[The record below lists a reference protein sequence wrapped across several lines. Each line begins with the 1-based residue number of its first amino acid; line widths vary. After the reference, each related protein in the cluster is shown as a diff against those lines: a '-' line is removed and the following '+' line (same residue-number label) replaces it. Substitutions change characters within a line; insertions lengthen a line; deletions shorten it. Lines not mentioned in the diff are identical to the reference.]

1 MKIIFVMF
9 LFLLIIVT
17 PSRAQDENAGVTP
30 DSPLWG
36 LDIAIERLE
45 LFLAGG
51 DTEKVKVGLK
61 HANERLLEVNIM
73 IEKNKLDDA
82 EEAKVKHE
90 EKLREVKEKIKK
102 INGDDEWA
110 IENEVEIEREVEK
123 QEQEIE
129 ELKSRIKIK
138 IKGNLTAEQHAALDA
153 LIASFANSTN
163 ELKLEIKIKRNEI
176 KIKVK
181 QKTNRTD
188 DDIDDEF
195 ERHENR
201 TGLNI
206 LKKEKA
212 KEQIEDAEE
221 EINDVKE
228 DISEEFGNNNTWPN
242 AIVTLLEQAENHLA
256 NAKEAFKMENFGEA
270 YGQANAAEHLAENI
284 EKMIDNFKEDKRG
297 RKDNKTKGS
306 DDEEDEDDNEE
317 EDED

>member
-61 HANERLLEVNIM
+61 HAHERLLEVNIM

-129 ELKSRIKIK
+129 ELKSR
-138 IKGNLTAEQHAALDA
+138 
-153 LIASFANSTN
+153 
-163 ELKLEIKIKRNEI
+163 IKIKRNEI

-256 NAKEAFKMENFGEA
+256 NAKEAFKMENFGR
-270 YGQANAAEHLAENI
+270 LMV
-284 EKMIDNFKEDKRG
+284 KLML
-297 RKDNKTKGS
+297 
-306 DDEEDEDDNEE
+306 
-317 EDED
+317 